1 MIASASLSRVDGG
14 LGARRVLA
22 LPPAVVGCSSAGTVA
37 TPTLI
42 TSIGDLV
49 TTFGHGPLVERVG
62 WLLDKVGGPIVVCR
76 ATTATSGSASSVT
89 ATSGNTSTAVMTVA
103 AAVAVDVYSVIVK
116 VTRAAADLAAAT
128 AAVRISLDGGATY
141 LPEVAVPVS
150 GIVPVPYTEGAV
162 TFADGTFVV
171 GDTFTFT
178 TSAPA
183 FDASGIGAAF
193 DALRTTTYDHE
204 FVYVAGASVAATFD
218 RVVTELDENESAGIY
233 RWAFLEARLQNGG
246 ESVST
251 WLGVLAGTS
260 PGFAGKIDTRIT
272 VAGGGAKLTS
282 PVTGVKRLVSVGQL
296 IVARC
301 ALIATSKPP
310 RRGISEHPG
319 RVETG
324 PVDGLLYGAGDLVHD
339 IRTNPSLDTNHFC
352 GIQSIVGRSDGYYC
366 TARTRAA
373 DGSDYTEIPRTRLI
387 LQAQRV
393 ALQEL
398 TSILNSDPDTVDGTG
413 ALSPD
418 DADAID
424 ERVTGAMRR
433 ELVTTR
439 LAQSA
444 AARVNRTDDVLGTG
458 RVRASVTVKPPA
470 YINELTATV
479 GFSRE

>member
-22 LPPAVVGCSSAGTVA
+22 LPPAVVGCSSAGIVA
-37 TPTLI
+37 TPTLV
-42 TSIGDLV
+42 TSIADLV
-49 TTFGHGPLVERVG
+49 TTFGYGPLVERVG
-62 WLLDKVGGPIVVCR
+62 WLLDKVGGPIVACR
-76 ATTATSGSASSVT
+76 ATTATAGAASSVT
-89 ATSGNTSTAVMTVA
+89 ATSGNTSTAVMTVSGA
-103 AAVAVDVYSVIVK
+103 AADIYSVTVK
-116 VTRAAADLAAAT
+116 VTRAGADLAATT
-128 AAVRISLDGGATY
+128 AAVRVSLDAGVTY
-141 LPEVAVPVS
+141 LPEVAVPVN
-150 GIVPVPYTEGAV
+150 GEVTIPYTGITAD
-162 TFADGTFVV
+162 FADGTFVV

-193 DALRTTTYDHE
+193 DALRTTPYGHE
-204 FVYVAGASVAATFD
+204 YVHIAGASVAATFD
-218 RVVTELDENESAGIY
+218 RVVTELDENEAAGIY
-233 RWAFLEARLQNGG
+233 RWAFLEARLPNSG
-246 ESVST
+246 ESVAT

-260 PGFAGKIDTRIT
+260 PGFSGKTDTRIA
-272 VAGGGAKLTS
+272 VAAGGAKLTS
-282 PVTGVKRLVSVGQL
+282 PVTGVKRTTSVGAL
-296 IVARC
+296 ISARC
-301 ALIATSKPP
+301 ALIAESQPP

-324 PVDGLLYGAGDLVHD
+324 PVDGLLYGTGDLVHD

-352 GIQSIVGRSDGYYC
+352 GIQSIVGRSDGYYR

-373 DGSDYTEIPRTRLI
+373 DGSGYTETQRTRLI
-387 LQAQRV
+387 IQAQRV
-393 ALQEL
+393 ALAEL
-398 TSILNSDPDTVDGTG
+398 TTLLNSDPDTVDGTG

-439 LAQSA
+439 LAQNA
-444 AARVNRTDDVLGTG
+444 AARINRTDDVLATG
-458 RVRASVTVKPPA
+458 RVRASVTAKPPA

>member
-1 MIASASLSRVDGG
+1 VD
-14 LGARRVLA
+14 
-22 LPPAVVGCSSAGTVA
+22 
-37 TPTLI
+37 
-42 TSIGDLV
+42 
-49 TTFGHGPLVERVG
+49 RVG
-62 WLLDKVGGPIVVCR
+62 WLLAKVGGPIVVCR
-76 ATTATSGSASSVT
+76 ATTASAGAASSVT
-89 ATSGNTSTAVMTVA
+89 AVGTSTAVMTVA
-103 AAVAVDVYSVIVK
+103 AAVAVDVYSAIVK
-116 VTRAAADLAAAT
+116 VTRAGADLAAAT
-128 AAVRISLDGGATY
+128 AAVRISLDAGATY
-141 LPEVAVPVS
+141 LPEVAVPV
-150 GIVPVPYTEGAV
+150 GGDVAVPFTAGTV
-162 TFADGTFVV
+162 TFADGSFVV
-171 GDTFTFT
+171 GDTFAFT

-183 FDASGIGAAF
+183 FDAAGIGAAF
-193 DALRTTTYDHE
+193 DALRTTTYAHE
-204 FVYVAGASVAATFD
+204 FVYIAGASVAATFD
-218 RVVTELDENESAGIY
+218 RVVTELDENEAVGIY
-233 RWAFLEARLQNGG
+233 RWAFLESRLQNSG

-260 PGFAGKIDTRIT
+260 PGFSGKADTRI
-272 VAGGGAKLTS
+272 AIAAGGAKLTS

-296 IVARC
+296 VVARC

-324 PVDGLLYGAGDLVHD
+324 PVDGLLYATGDLVHD

-393 ALQEL
+393 ALAEL
-398 TSILNSDPDTVDGTG
+398 TTLLNSDPDTVDGTG

-458 RVRASVTVKPPA
+458 RVRAAVTVKPPA
-470 YINELTATV
+470 YITELTATV